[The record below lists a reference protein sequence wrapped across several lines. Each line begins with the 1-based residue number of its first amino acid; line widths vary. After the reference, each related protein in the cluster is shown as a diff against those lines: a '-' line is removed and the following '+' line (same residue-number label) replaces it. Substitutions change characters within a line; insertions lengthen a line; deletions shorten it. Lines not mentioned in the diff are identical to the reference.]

1 MQEAINYFTSLYFKI
16 YNFIKYSDNT
26 DLAIML
32 FQIVTIVIALYLI
45 YQKTIKGTKAEQ
57 LVRGIFVLIL
67 LYVISEV
74 LIKINLQIW
83 GVFLKGLLS
92 IIAFSL
98 IVIFQPELRRFLGY
112 LGQTNFVHN
121 FFNDN
126 QSGLSDDLVDT
137 NIIVQK
143 LIDTTK
149 YLSKNKTGALI
160 VIQKE
165 TDYKTYTEVG
175 VEINAKLSPELLLTI
190 FHPNTPLHDGA
201 CIICKDKILAAGA
214 LLPLTDDPKL
224 SWKYGTRHRAA
235 IGLSE
240 ISDAACLVVSEETG
254 DISIAMDGLLKKY
267 DDIAN
272 LRTDLFLIL
281 GFDNNN
287 QKSKKYF
294 FNIPNLLHRKKNEK

>member
-1 MQEAINYFTSLYFKI
+1 MNYFTNLYFKA

-32 FQIVTIVIALYLI
+32 FQIITIVIALYLI

-57 LVRGIFVLIL
+57 LVRGIIVLIL

-74 LIKINLQIW
+74 LIRLNLQIW

-112 LGQTNFVHN
+112 LGQTNLVYN
-121 FFNDN
+121 FFSDN
-126 QSGLSDDLVDT
+126 QTSMKDDYMDENV
-137 NIIVQK
+137 IVQK
-143 LIDTTK
+143 LIDTVK

-160 VIQKE
+160 VLQKE
-165 TDYKTYTEVG
+165 TDYKTYSEVG

-201 CIICKDKILAAGA
+201 CIVCKDKILAAGA

-267 DDIAN
+267 DDISN
-272 LRTDLFLIL
+272 LRTDLLLIL
-281 GFDNNN
+281 GLSDNH

-294 FNIPNLLHRKKNEK
+294 FSISNLLKRKKEED